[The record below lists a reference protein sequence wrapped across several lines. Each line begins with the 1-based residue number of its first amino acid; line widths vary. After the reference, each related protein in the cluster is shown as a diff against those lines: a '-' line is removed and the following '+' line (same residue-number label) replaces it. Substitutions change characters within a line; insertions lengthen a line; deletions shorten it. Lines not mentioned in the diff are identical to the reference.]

1 MKLINEVFIGSLTG
15 KSELEQRNILE
26 KFREDNRHD
35 KVKVAII
42 PNEVNKEFLKML
54 KEYDVGAV
62 ELEVQSTNSYILKK
76 CGYEYTMQD
85 IKKASKMIKWK
96 GFKVSFQVGIGLPES
111 NKIDELNTAKDL
123 AKLRPNLVRIYPM
136 VVVTGT
142 GLETEFNEGRYEPL
156 TLNQAIERCKEEVYA
171 FNRKK
176 VKQINIVKQNELN
189 KSEETELIARSISRR
204 LRTACNR

>member
-1 MKLINEVFIGSLTG
+1 MEGNSFMKLINEVFIGSLTG

-26 KFREDNRHD
+26 KFRENDR
-35 KVKVAII
+35 KSKLKIGII
-42 PNEVNKEFLKML
+42 PSEVTKEFLKML
-54 KEYDVGAV
+54 KEYDVSTV

-76 CGYEYTMQD
+76 CGYNYTMKD
-85 IKKASKMIKWK
+85 IKKASKMVKWN

-142 GLETEFNEGRYEPL
+142 GLAKEFEEGRYEPL
-156 TLNQAIERCKEEVYA
+156 TLNQAIERCKEEVYG

-176 VKQINIVKQNELN
+176 VKNINIVKENELN
-189 KSEETELIARSISRR
+189 NSEETEIIARTIS
-204 LRTACNR
+204 